1 MSNDQDLLQNVRRA
15 FHESFGTDPETVV
28 PGAGPD
34 DIPGWDSLGHAVL
47 AANLEDALGTTFDI
61 DELMAME
68 DVSAI
73 LAVAGGKFA
82 DVPA

>member
-1 MSNDQDLLQNVRRA
+1 LSNDQDLLQNVRRA

>member
-1 MSNDQDLLQNVRRA
+1 LNNDQVLLEKVRQA
-15 FHESFGTDPETVV
+15 FHAAFGTDPATVV

-47 AANLEDALGTTFDI
+47 TSHLEDALGTAFDI

-68 DVSAI
+68 NVSAI
-73 LAVAGGKFA
+73 LGIAAGKLAGVAS
-82 DVPA
+82 

>member
-1 MSNDQDLLQNVRRA
+1 LTNDQELLEKVRHA
-15 FHESFGTDPETVV
+15 FHASFGTDPETVV

-47 AANLEDALGTTFDI
+47 TTSLEEALGASFDI

-73 LAVAGGKFA
+73 LRIAAGKLAGA
-82 DVPA
+82 PS

>member
-1 MSNDQDLLQNVRRA
+1 MNNDQELLGKIRQA
-15 FHESFGTDPETVV
+15 FHASFGTDPETVV

-47 AANLEDALGTTFDI
+47 TTSLEEVLGTSFDI

-73 LAVAGGKFA
+73 LRIAAGKLAGVAS
-82 DVPA
+82 